1 MNIPSVHIA
10 VDVMGGDFG
19 SSITLPAV
27 KAALSSHPL
36 LRVSLFGRVETYD
49 PLCVQ
54 SLKLFGDRVQF
65 IECADTVGMEEKPSA
80 VLRHKQQSSLYQAVD
95 CVKRGEAQACV
106 SAGNTGAL
114 MAVGYLL
121 LKTFPGIDRPA
132 VCAEMPTTQGRC
144 LMLDLGA
151 NVDSSAQ
158 HLSQFAMM
166 GSVMAKA
173 LYGIDKPRVAL
184 LNIGEEAIKGNE
196 QVKQAAQLL
205 EDNSHLHYIGY
216 AEGSD
221 IYEGKA
227 DVIVCD
233 GFVGNAV
240 LKASEGV
247 ARLIQHKIQQ
257 AYGKNLVSRLSGLFS
272 GPVLKSLKN
281 DIDPSRYNGASFLG
295 LQGTVVVSHGKTDVN
310 GFSNAIRLAY
320 QQVQQELPQRIQ
332 AELNTVTQ

>member
-1 MNIPSVHIA
+1 VNTPPVHIA

-19 SSITLPAV
+19 SSVTLPAV

-36 LRVSLFGRVETYD
+36 LRVGLFGRADTCD
-49 PLCVQ
+49 SLHLS
-54 SLKLFGDRVQF
+54 SLKTFGDRVQWV
-65 IECADTVGMEEKPSA
+65 ECSDTVGMDEKPSS
-80 VLRHKQQSSLYQAVD
+80 VLRHKQQSSLYQAID
-95 CVKRGEAQACV
+95 CIKRGEAQACV

-114 MAVGYLL
+114 MATGHLL

-132 VCAEMPTTQGRC
+132 VCAEMPTAQGSC

-151 NVDSSAQ
+151 NVDSSALQ
-158 HLSQFAMM
+158 LSQFATM

-173 LYGIDKPRVAL
+173 IYGIAKPRVAL

-205 EDNSHLHYIGY
+205 ENNPHLHYIGY
-216 AEGSD
+216 AEGGD

-227 DVIVCD
+227 DVVVCD

-247 ARLIQHKIQQ
+247 ARLIQTKIQQ
-257 AYGKNLVSRLSGLFS
+257 AYGKNFLSKLSAFFS
-272 GPVLKSLKN
+272 GNVLRELKN
-281 DIDPSRYNGASFLG
+281 EIDPSRYNGASFLG
-295 LQGTVVVSHGKTDVN
+295 LQGIVVVSHGKTDVK
-310 GFSNAIRLAY
+310 GFCHAIDLAI
-320 QQVQQELPQRIQ
+320 QQVQQNIPQRIQ
-332 AELNTVTQ
+332 SELNTVTH

>member
-1 MNIPSVHIA
+1 MQTVHIA

-19 SSITLPAV
+19 SSVTLPAIQ
-27 KAALSSHPL
+27 ALLISHPSL
-36 LRVSLFGRVETYD
+36 CVSLFGRAEIYD
-49 PLCVQ
+49 SVHVQ
-54 SLKLFGDRVQF
+54 SLKTFGDRVQF
-65 IECADTVGMEEKPSA
+65 VECADTVGMEEKPSS
-80 VLRHKQQSSLYQAVD
+80 VLRHKQNSSLYQAID
-95 CVKRGEAQACV
+95 CVKRGTAQACV

-114 MAVGYLL
+114 MAVGHLL
-121 LKTFPGIDRPA
+121 LKTFAGIDRPA

-151 NVDSSAQ
+151 NVDSSAL
-158 HLSQFAMM
+158 HLSQFATM

-196 QVKQAAQLL
+196 QVKQAALLL
-205 EDNSHLHYIGY
+205 EKNPHLHYIGY

-257 AYGKNLVSRLSGLFS
+257 AYGKNLVSRLSALFS
-272 GPVLKSLKN
+272 KPVLKSLKN

-295 LQGTVVVSHGKTDVN
+295 LQGTVVVSHGKTDVK
-310 GFSNAIRLAY
+310 GFAHAIELAL
-320 QQVQQELPQRIQ
+320 QQVQQNLPQRIQ
-332 AELNTVTQ
+332 AELNTVTK